1 MQEKLFRYRYLKLIG
16 LLIADLGI
24 IGLATLSSAWLLQ
37 MMIPQ
42 STVVLIVGMNSIC
55 FIGLAFIFGQY
66 HNLWRYASS
75 IEFINLF
82 LAIGIAST
90 LSTFVTM
97 VTAMAS
103 LQYAIVTVV
112 VISSLMFG
120 LRFGLRFI
128 RREVKHI
135 QRVQG
140 AKKRTIIIGAGEA
153 ANSLIREIKMNHNS
167 HYTVI
172 GTVDDDD
179 AKQKQKI
186 VGVPVLGTVAEL
198 EGLVVEHQIEK
209 LILAI
214 PSLAET
220 KRQAIIQ
227 QVKDLDVQLKVL
239 PPLNQMLDAKVDL
252 KHVRDVQ
259 LEELLGREIIQL
271 DNEHLSPFIK
281 GETVFVSGAGGSIGS
296 ELCRQIAK
304 YQPAQL
310 IMVDIYENSLY
321 EIQNE
326 LKRMYPELA
335 VQALI
340 GSIRDYKRL
349 NYLFTTHKPTLVFHA
364 AAHKHV
370 PLMEASPK
378 EAIKNNIF
386 GTLNMARCADAH
398 GVKRFVMISTDKAVN
413 PTNVMG
419 ATKRACEMI
428 VQAMDKESQTEFA
441 SVRFGNVLGS
451 NGSVIPLFKKQI
463 AAGGPVTLTHQD
475 ITRYFMLIPE
485 AVQLV
490 LQAGSTAKGGE
501 IFVLDMGEPV
511 KIYDLASDLI
521 KLSGFKPGA
530 DMKIEVTGLRPGE
543 KLYEELLMDEEGL
556 QETGNNKIFV
566 GQALFNDFELLTQ
579 QLAELKQTLKI
590 GSNED
595 VKNHL
600 KAIVP
605 TFIEADY
612 DAKLYAKEQ

>member
-1 MQEKLFRYRYLKLIG
+1 MLSPLFRYRTAKFIG
-16 LLIADLGI
+16 LLLADLAI
-24 IGLATLSSAWLLQ
+24 IGLATFASAWVLGVTL
-37 MMIPQ
+37 PQ
-42 STVVLIVGMNSIC
+42 LT
-55 FIGLAFIFGQY
+55 FILFTGLNAMLFLSLAYTFEQY

-75 IEFINLF
+75 IEFFNLF
-82 LAIGIAST
+82 AAVLIASAISLSVSVALDSALLQLT
-90 LSTFVTM
+90 L
-97 VTAMAS
+97 
-103 LQYAIVTVV
+103 VTVTL
-112 VISSLMFG
+112 ISLMMFV

-128 RREVKHI
+128 RQEIKLLQQNQNPQKH
-135 QRVQG
+135 
-140 AKKRTIIIGAGEA
+140 TIIIGAGEA
-153 ANSLIREIKMNHNS
+153 ANSLIREVKQNPNS
-167 HYTVI
+167 IYKII
-172 GTVDDDD
+172 GTIDDDES
-179 AKQKQKI
+179 KQKQKI
-186 VGVPVLGTVAEL
+186 VGVPVLGTLAEL
-198 EGLVVEHQIEK
+198 TEIVKTYQPQK

-214 PSLAET
+214 PSLSEQ

-227 QVKDLDVQLKVL
+227 EIKQLDVQLKVL
-239 PPLNQMLDAKVDL
+239 PPLTQMLSGKVEL
-252 KHVRDVQ
+252 NQVRDVQ

-271 DNEHLSPFIK
+271 DNDHLSPFIK
-281 GETVFVSGAGGSIGS
+281 GETVLVSGAGGSIGS

-304 YQPAQL
+304 YEPKQL

-326 LKRMYPELA
+326 LKRTYPTLQL
-335 VQALI
+335 QALI
-340 GSIRDYKRL
+340 GSIRELKRL
-349 NYLFTTHKPTLVFHA
+349 DYIFATNRPTLVFHA

-370 PLMEASPK
+370 PLMETSPK
-378 EAIKNNIF
+378 EAVKNNIF
-386 GTLNMARCADAH
+386 GTFNMATCAH
-398 GVKRFVMISTDKAVN
+398 NYGVKRFVMISTDKAVN

-511 KIYDLASDLI
+511 RIYDLARDLI
-521 KLSGFKPGA
+521 KLSGFKPGKDIA
-530 DMKIEVTGLRPGE
+530 IEVTGLRPGE

-556 QETGNNKIFV
+556 QATSNNKIFI
-566 GQALFNDFELLTQ
+566 GKALFNDLDMLTA
-579 QLAELKQTLKI
+579 QLITLKETLQT
-590 GSNED
+590 GTNED
-595 VKNHL
+595 VKAML
-600 KAIVP
+600 KTIVP

-612 DAKLYAKEQ
+612 DQELYEKEQ